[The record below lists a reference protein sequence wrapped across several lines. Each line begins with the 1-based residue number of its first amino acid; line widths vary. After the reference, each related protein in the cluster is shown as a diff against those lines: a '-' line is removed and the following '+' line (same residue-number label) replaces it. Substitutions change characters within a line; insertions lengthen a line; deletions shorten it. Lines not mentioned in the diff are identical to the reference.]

1 VDSYQ
6 HQAASALAANTFLR
20 SIWGAVVVLF
30 TAQMYG
36 RLGYQW
42 AGSLLAFISLACCG
56 IPFMF
61 YFYGARI
68 RRRSRYAYV
77 AEDEGGE
84 KGEGS
89 FGT

>member
-1 VDSYQ
+1 
-6 HQAASALAANTFLR
+6 
-20 SIWGAVVVLF
+20 
-30 TAQMYG
+30 
-36 RLGYQW
+36 
-42 AGSLLAFISLACCG
+42 
-56 IPFMF
+56 MF